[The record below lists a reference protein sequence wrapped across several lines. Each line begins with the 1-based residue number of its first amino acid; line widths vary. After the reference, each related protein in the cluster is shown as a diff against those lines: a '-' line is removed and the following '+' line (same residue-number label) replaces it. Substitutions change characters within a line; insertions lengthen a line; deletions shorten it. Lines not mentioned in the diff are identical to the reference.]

1 MNTAYYRRC
10 SGLLLLYDVSN
21 ELSFTRLSR
30 WLDEVKEYSPE
41 NVQIMVLY
49 GVTSVIWLKADR

>member
-1 MNTAYYRRC
+1 M
-10 SGLLLLYDVSN
+10 YDISN